1 MAVVSLGRDRGVHGA
16 FPSKGKSDTALR
28 RGVSLN
34 PTPHRSPE
42 FLWGPE
48 LCYVQGDI
56 QLPPWGRGM
65 GGA

>member
-1 MAVVSLGRDRGVHGA
+1 MAVVSLGHDCGVHRA
-16 FPSKGKSDTALR
+16 FPSKAKHDTALR

-48 LCYVQGDI
+48 LCYVRNDI

-65 GGA
+65 DGA